1 MKKRTFLLALVLTV
15 LVFVGYAVAAGG
27 DASDPLVS
35 LDFLNG
41 TFRRQAEE
49 RIDEA
54 VTKADAGALDD
65 AKARWN
71 AAVAAAEAAV
81 GSDYAAVFTEARVKQ
96 DDILSGVTG
105 LQVIPLAGE
114 LTVSFSAGTVVDVTD
129 GRELTSGSAI
139 PINHRCLVAEDTTA
153 LFTCTSKTAVLSYC
167 GSYHFALSDKPD
179 RNAMAE
185 ALQSLSLF
193 RGTGS
198 GIGSGYELEK
208 TPTRAEALIMLIR
221 MLGEEKAALACTAS
235 QPFIDVPDWCAPYV
249 AYAYERG
256 YSNGVG
262 TDSLGHSYFGTQQ
275 TASAA
280 MYMEFMLRAPV
291 LRLPA
296 RGRRLPLLLRAL
308 RPHKRRRRAEPEAH
322 RRGRVHRCR
331 LPCRAGDGHNRPPC
345 LTPFCT
351 RRILWIETATA
362 AALSSWE
369 VAFMCNNGFGGGGCC
384 WIIIIILLLICCCGC
399 GGGCGNGC
407 GCNSG
412 CGCNN
417 GCGC

>member
-1 MKKRTFLLALVLTV
+1 MKKRTFLLALVLTA

-81 GSDYAAVFTEARVKQ
+81 GSDYAAVFTETRVKQ

-198 GIGSGYELEK
+198 GYELEK

-235 QPFIDVPDWCAPYV
+235 HPFIDVPDWCAPYV
-249 AYAYERG
+249 AYAYEKG

-262 TDSLGHSYFGTQQ
+262 TDSLGYSYFGTQQ
-275 TASAA
+275 TASAV
-280 MYMEFMLRAPV
+280 MYVEFMLRALGYSSTAAIDISDALDRAVTAGV
-291 LRLPA
+291 LTAGERAALQSSDF
-296 RGRRLPLLLRAL
+296 LRADVAYL
-308 RPHKRRRRAEPEAH
+308 SYYALSVRTS
-322 RRGRVHRCR
+322 G
-331 LPCRAGDGHNRPPC
+331 G
-345 LTPFCT
+345 
-351 RRILWIETATA
+351 
-362 AALSSWE
+362 AALSRK
-369 VAFMCNNGFGGGGCC
+369 
-384 WIIIIILLLICCCGC
+384 LIDAGVFTDADYRAAQALVKTARIA
-399 GGGCGNGC
+399 
-407 GCNSG
+407 
-412 CGCNN
+412 
-417 GCGC
+417 

>member
-1 MKKRTFLLALVLTV
+1 M
-15 LVFVGYAVAAGG
+15 
-27 DASDPLVS
+27 
-35 LDFLNG
+35 
-41 TFRRQAEE
+41 
-49 RIDEA
+49 
-54 VTKADAGALDD
+54 
-65 AKARWN
+65 
-71 AAVAAAEAAV
+71 
-81 GSDYAAVFTEARVKQ
+81 
-96 DDILSGVTG
+96 
-105 LQVIPLAGE
+105 QVIPLAGE

-280 MYMEFMLRAPV
+280 MYVEFMLRALGYSSTATTNISDALDRAVTAGV
-291 LRLPA
+291 LTAGERTALQSSDF
-296 RGRRLPLLLRAL
+296 LRADVAYL
-308 RPHKRRRRAEPEAH
+308 SYYALSARTS
-322 RRGRVHRCR
+322 G
-331 LPCRAGDGHNRPPC
+331 G
-345 LTPFCT
+345 
-351 RRILWIETATA
+351 
-362 AALSSWE
+362 AALSRK
-369 VAFMCNNGFGGGGCC
+369 
-384 WIIIIILLLICCCGC
+384 LIDAGVFTDADYRAAQALVKTARIA
-399 GGGCGNGC
+399 
-407 GCNSG
+407 
-412 CGCNN
+412 
-417 GCGC
+417 

>member
-1 MKKRTFLLALVLTV
+1 MKKRTFLLALVLTA

-129 GRELTSGSAI
+129 GTELTSGSTI

-167 GSYHFALSDKPD
+167 GSYHFAPSGKPD
-179 RNAMAE
+179 RNAM
-185 ALQSLSLF
+185 
-193 RGTGS
+193 
-198 GIGSGYELEK
+198 
-208 TPTRAEALIMLIR
+208 
-221 MLGEEKAALACTAS
+221 
-235 QPFIDVPDWCAPYV
+235 
-249 AYAYERG
+249 
-256 YSNGVG
+256 
-262 TDSLGHSYFGTQQ
+262 
-275 TASAA
+275 
-280 MYMEFMLRAPV
+280 
-291 LRLPA
+291 
-296 RGRRLPLLLRAL
+296 
-308 RPHKRRRRAEPEAH
+308 
-322 RRGRVHRCR
+322 
-331 LPCRAGDGHNRPPC
+331 
-345 LTPFCT
+345 
-351 RRILWIETATA
+351 
-362 AALSSWE
+362 
-369 VAFMCNNGFGGGGCC
+369 
-384 WIIIIILLLICCCGC
+384 
-399 GGGCGNGC
+399 
-407 GCNSG
+407 
-412 CGCNN
+412 
-417 GCGC
+417 

>member
-1 MKKRTFLLALVLTV
+1 MKKETILISGGTGYIGSHTSVALVEA
-15 LVFVGYAVAAGG
+15 GYDIVI
-27 DASDPLVS
+27 
-35 LDFLNG
+35 
-41 TFRRQAEE
+41 
-49 RIDEA
+49 IDNFSNS
-54 VTKADAGALDD
+54 DAGALDD
-65 AKARWN
+65 AKTRWN

-81 GSDYAAVFTEARVKQ
+81 GSDYAAVFTETRVKQ

-280 MYMEFMLRAPV
+280 MYVEFMLRA
-291 LRLPA
+291 L
-296 RGRRLPLLLRAL
+296 GYSS
-308 RPHKRRRRAEPEAH
+308 
-322 RRGRVHRCR
+322 
-331 LPCRAGDGHNRPPC
+331 
-345 LTPFCT
+345 
-351 RRILWIETATA
+351 TATTNISDA
-362 AALSSWE
+362 LDRAVTAGVLTAGAYLSYYALSVRTSGGAALSRK
-369 VAFMCNNGFGGGGCC
+369 
-384 WIIIIILLLICCCGC
+384 LIDAGVFTDADYRAAQALVKTARIA
-399 GGGCGNGC
+399 
-407 GCNSG
+407 
-412 CGCNN
+412 
-417 GCGC
+417 

>member
-35 LDFLNG
+35 LDFL
-41 TFRRQAEE
+41 AEE

-193 RGTGS
+193 RG
-198 GIGSGYELEK
+198 SGYELEK

-280 MYMEFMLRAPV
+280 MYMEFMLRALGYSSTATTNISDALDRAVTAGV
-291 LRLPA
+291 LTAGERTALQSSDF
-296 RGRRLPLLLRAL
+296 LRADVAYL
-308 RPHKRRRRAEPEAH
+308 SYYALSARTS
-322 RRGRVHRCR
+322 G
-331 LPCRAGDGHNRPPC
+331 G
-345 LTPFCT
+345 
-351 RRILWIETATA
+351 
-362 AALSSWE
+362 AALSRK
-369 VAFMCNNGFGGGGCC
+369 
-384 WIIIIILLLICCCGC
+384 LIDAGVFTDADYRAAQAMVTTDRLA
-399 GGGCGNGC
+399 
-407 GCNSG
+407 
-412 CGCNN
+412 
-417 GCGC
+417 

>member
-1 MKKRTFLLALVLTV
+1 MKKRTFLLALVLTA

-27 DASDPLVS
+27 DASEPLVS

-54 VTKADAGALDD
+54 VTKADAGALND

-81 GSDYAAVFTEARVKQ
+81 GSDYAAVFTETRVKQ

-153 LFTCTSKTAVLSYC
+153 LFTCTSKTA
-167 GSYHFALSDKPD
+167 GKPD

-249 AYAYERG
+249 AYAYEKG

-280 MYMEFMLRAPV
+280 MYVEFMLRALGYSSTATTNISDALDRAVTAGV
-291 LRLPA
+291 LTAGERTAL
-296 RGRRLPLLLRAL
+296 RSSDFLRADVAYL
-308 RPHKRRRRAEPEAH
+308 SYYALSARTS
-322 RRGRVHRCR
+322 G
-331 LPCRAGDGHNRPPC
+331 G
-345 LTPFCT
+345 
-351 RRILWIETATA
+351 
-362 AALSSWE
+362 AALSQK
-369 VAFMCNNGFGGGGCC
+369 
-384 WIIIIILLLICCCGC
+384 LIDAGVFTDADYRAAQALVKTARIA
-399 GGGCGNGC
+399 
-407 GCNSG
+407 
-412 CGCNN
+412 
-417 GCGC
+417 

>member
-1 MKKRTFLLALVLTV
+1 MKKRTFLLALVLTA

-54 VTKADAGALDD
+54 VTKADAGALND

-167 GSYHFALSDKPD
+167 GSYHFAPSGKPD

-235 QPFIDVPDWCAPYV
+235 SPSSTCRIGASPTSPTPTKRATATAW
-249 AYAYERG
+249 ER
-256 YSNGVG
+256 
-262 TDSLGHSYFGTQQ
+262 
-275 TASAA
+275 TASAI
-280 MYMEFMLRAPV
+280 PTS
-291 LRLPA
+291 A
-296 RGRRLPLLLRAL
+296 RSR
-308 RPHKRRRRAEPEAH
+308 
-322 RRGRVHRCR
+322 
-331 LPCRAGDGHNRPPC
+331 RPPPPC
-345 LTPFCT
+345 MWSSCSA
-351 RRILWIETATA
+351 RSATA
-362 AALSSWE
+362 PPPPPIFPMRSTAP
-369 VAFMCNNGFGGGGCC
+369 
-384 WIIIIILLLICCCGC
+384 
-399 GGGCGNGC
+399 
-407 GCNSG
+407 
-412 CGCNN
+412 
-417 GCGC
+417 

>member
-1 MKKRTFLLALVLTV
+1 MKKRTFLLALVLTA

-65 AKARWN
+65 AKTRWN

-81 GSDYAAVFTEARVKQ
+81 GSDYAAVFTETRVKQ

-129 GRELTSGSAI
+129 GRELTSGSTI

-221 MLGEEKAALACTAS
+221 MLGEEKAALA
-235 QPFIDVPDWCAPYV
+235 FIDVPDWCAPYV

-280 MYMEFMLRAPV
+280 MYVEFMLRALGYSSTATTNISDALDRAVTAGV
-291 LRLPA
+291 LTAGERTALQSSDF
-296 RGRRLPLLLRAL
+296 LRADVAYL
-308 RPHKRRRRAEPEAH
+308 SYYALSARTS
-322 RRGRVHRCR
+322 G
-331 LPCRAGDGHNRPPC
+331 G
-345 LTPFCT
+345 
-351 RRILWIETATA
+351 
-362 AALSSWE
+362 AALSQK
-369 VAFMCNNGFGGGGCC
+369 
-384 WIIIIILLLICCCGC
+384 LIDAGVFTDADYRAAQAMVTT
-399 GGGCGNGC
+399 GRLA
-407 GCNSG
+407 
-412 CGCNN
+412 
-417 GCGC
+417 